1 VTSYPLLLIFALY
14 RVSPASNVGGL
25 SHLEWTS
32 MDTTRDVLE
41 RAVVYIL
48 VNLVVVEACRWVGP
62 SRLARSYS

>member
-1 VTSYPLLLIFALY
+1 
-14 RVSPASNVGGL
+14 
-25 SHLEWTS
+25 